1 MTTRKDLSETG
12 HQVKNVQGRGSREE
26 TVGLIDGM
34 EILVVGFTK
43 SDKIQETQ

>member
-1 MTTRKDLSETG
+1 MFRALG
-12 HQVKNVQGRGSREE
+12 VG

-43 SDKIQETQ
+43 SQKIQKTQY